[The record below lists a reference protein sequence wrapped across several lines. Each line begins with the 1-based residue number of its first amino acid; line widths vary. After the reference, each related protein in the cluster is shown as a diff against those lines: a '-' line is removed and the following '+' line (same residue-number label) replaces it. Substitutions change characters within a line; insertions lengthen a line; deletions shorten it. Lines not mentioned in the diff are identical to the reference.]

1 MIYQGKRIVG
11 ICILWLVAAVLAAAL
26 PTVSGHCAPLRF
38 IFMGDSRGQND
49 KDDLINKP
57 VLKAINEQILALP
70 KRPSFVIHGG
80 DQSRRGYAHPHGR
93 GEYIF
98 PLFKDEMKPLTDAGI
113 KLYAVMGN
121 HELYRDDDPS
131 DVENE
136 ELGNFYVDN
145 QREFQKA
152 FTDNTTNGP
161 SGYERLAYSF
171 EPPGTDA
178 LFVILDCYYVTKDSP
193 GINLDGLFDDT
204 QLTWLENQLK
214 NTKATHKFV
223 FAHAPYYYI
232 TSFHTGQNITFTKLW
247 SILDKYRVDLYGCG
261 HTHLYA
267 RKAIDSSIAPYPQLN
282 PPVQWKNNVTQL
294 ITGTCGASPDPDN
307 PVVDRYAWHV
317 HNNANTYYFSVID
330 INGPSVTVTSYGGQ
344 AAPYQVIDH
353 FKIPPITIPATDL
366 LLLH

>member
-1 MIYQGKRIVG
+1 MTCRDKRSIKVWVFF
-11 ICILWLVAAVLAAAL
+11 LSAALLAAAL
-26 PTVSGHCAPLRF
+26 LPVSGHCAPLRF

-98 PLFKDEMKPLTDAGI
+98 PLFKEEMKPLTDAGI

-247 SILDKYRVDLYGCG
+247 SILDKYRVNLYGCG

-294 ITGTCGASPDPDN
+294 ISGTCGAHPDPDS
-307 PVVDRYAWHV
+307 PIVDRYAWHV

-330 INGPSVTVTSYGGQ
+330 INGSNVTVTSYGGQ
-344 AAPYQVIDH
+344 AAPYQVIDY